1 VEVAEPLNTLVEE
14 VQEVLEDLF
23 QVLMVTQAQKQL
35 QHKLIQLQLV
45 GVALD
50 NLLLLVQVG
59 QQHQVLILLGVQS
72 LQTVVVAVE
81 VMMVVVE

>member
-1 VEVAEPLNTLVEE
+1 MVELLSTLVEE

-23 QVLMVTQAQKQL
+23 QALVVTQAQKQL
-35 QHKLIQLQLV
+35 QQQIIQLQLV

-59 QQHQVLILLGVQS
+59 LQHQVLIQLGIQL
-72 LQTVVVAVE
+72 LQTVVAEEE

>member
-1 VEVAEPLNTLVEE
+1 MELLNTLVVE